1 MRLWIAKI
9 LCYVGTLSSYLI
21 PYDVT
26 NLSYWIYRTFLFT
39 SMRLDKDKEIFKYP
53 DEWRKDIIAK
63 LKIPPK

>member
-1 MRLWIAKI
+1 MILWIAKI

-26 NLSYWIYRTFLFT
+26 NITYWVYRHLLFA
-39 SMRLDKDKEIFKYP
+39 SMKLDKNKEIFKYP

-63 LKIPPK
+63 LKPLPK